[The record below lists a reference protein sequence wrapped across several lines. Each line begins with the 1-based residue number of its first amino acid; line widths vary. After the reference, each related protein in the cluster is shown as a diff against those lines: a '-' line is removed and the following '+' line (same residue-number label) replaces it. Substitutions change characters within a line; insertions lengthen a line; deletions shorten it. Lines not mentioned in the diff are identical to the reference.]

1 MQQMHLSQIWGDR
14 IFPGR
19 IAMLY
24 CLTLV
29 RISFDAKACDKTDH
43 SLVPFAKA
51 MACTTADRDHDGWHV
66 WFR

>member
-1 MQQMHLSQIWGDR
+1 
-14 IFPGR
+14 
-19 IAMLY
+19 MLY

-29 RISFDAKACDKTDH
+29 RISFDAKACHKTDH

-51 MACTTADRDHDGWHV
+51 MACTTTDRDHDGRHV